1 MPVVSIHI
9 EALNYSYAHRTV
21 SALDGIHLDMQCGA
35 VTLIAGES
43 GSGKTTLFRCING
56 LIPHSY
62 ANGQYGGKV
71 LVEDHT
77 VAATPLAHLSRHIGT
92 VLQDPDKQM
101 IASKV
106 LNDIAFGLE
115 NLGLPR
121 AEILTRSTG
130 AARRVGIE
138 HLLER
143 NTHSLSGGEK
153 QKVAIAGVL
162 AMHPQILLF
171 DEPLAS
177 LDPRSA
183 AEVLGLLRSL
193 ADDGATVVMIEHRV
207 RNALQIRPEQ
217 CVRLAQGQIK
227 FVGDAAQAEAQ
238 WPPAPTAKRIVPPPS
253 ATASSP
259 SAPALLEMRDLS
271 FTYETSPNLL
281 NGVSLRLHA
290 GDAVALMGP
299 NGAGKSTLSK
309 LAIGLLRP
317 QRGEVLLDGKPT
329 HTMSVAQLAQH
340 IGYVFQHPSAMLFA
354 NTLGDELS
362 FGPRNIGMD
371 ARAIEQGIALALRQ
385 VNLGDLPLDRS
396 PFALSYGQQKRVA
409 LASVLA
415 MHPRLL
421 FLDEPT
427 AGLDDGTAH
436 HMMENLLT
444 GEHRPQ
450 AVCMITHDL
459 ELARRYA
466 NRVVILAEGGIAA
479 DGPPE
484 TVLNDQALLARC
496 RLI

>member
-1 MPVVSIHI
+1 MPAVSIHI

-21 SALDGIHLDMQCGA
+21 FALNDIHLGMQSGT

-62 ANGQYGGKV
+62 ANGQYGGRV
-71 LVEDHT
+71 LVEDHP
-77 VAATPLAHLSRHIGT
+77 VATTPLAHLSKHIGT

-115 NLGLPR
+115 NLSLPR
-121 AEILTRSTG
+121 AEILSRSTG

-143 NTHSLSGGEK
+143 ETHSLSGGEK

-207 RNALQIRPEQ
+207 RNALSTHPEQ
-217 CVRLAQGQIK
+217 CVWLTQGQIT
-227 FVGDAAQAEAQ
+227 FNGAAAQAQAQ
-238 WPPAPTAKRIVPPPS
+238 WPHLQTRNDPALPIQPANPH
-253 ATASSP
+253 
-259 SAPALLEMRDLS
+259 APALLDMRAID
-271 FTYETSPNLL
+271 FAYATGAPLL
-281 NGVSLRLHA
+281 KNVSLSLRP
-290 GDAVALMGP
+290 GDAMALMGP

-317 QRGEVLLDGKPT
+317 QRGEVWLDGKPT
-329 HTMSVAQLAQH
+329 QPMSVAQMARQM
-340 IGYVFQHPSAMLFA
+340 GYVFQHPSAMLFA
-354 NTLGDELS
+354 NTLREELS

-371 ARAIEQGIALALRQ
+371 AQTIENNITLALRQ
-385 VNLGDLPLDRS
+385 VNLSEVALDRS

-409 LASVLA
+409 IASVLT
-415 MHPRLL
+415 MRPRLL

-427 AGLDDGTAH
+427 AGLDDVTADH
-436 HMMENLLT
+436 VMQSLLA
-444 GEHRPQ
+444 GEHRPE

-479 DGPPE
+479 DGAPE
-484 TVLNDQALLARC
+484 TVLSDQALLARC